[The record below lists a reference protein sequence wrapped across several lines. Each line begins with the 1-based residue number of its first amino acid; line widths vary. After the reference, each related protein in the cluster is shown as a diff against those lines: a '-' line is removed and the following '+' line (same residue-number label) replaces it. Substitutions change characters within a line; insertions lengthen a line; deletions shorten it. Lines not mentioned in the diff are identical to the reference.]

1 MRGTGAEG
9 MNAREPWIIVAL
21 VVLGGAGCD
30 WAPSSHGSAATPT
43 GFSVRAARRLYDGA
57 PPVIP
62 HAPLKI
68 KCVACHTDTGKETP
82 PLGFAPANPHTQ
94 TAGLYSAS
102 RCEQCHVFRRQDEV
116 LEGLLAESDFQ
127 GLSQQFAKAERLY
140 PGAPPVVPHRV
151 FMREDCISCHAG
163 PVARTEIRCS
173 HPQRTSCRQCHVP
186 GAEPVAPPELAAASH
201 P

>member
-1 MRGTGAEG
+1 MRTRAAWIVVAFIALGTT
-9 MNAREPWIIVAL
+9 
-21 VVLGGAGCD
+21 GCD
-30 WAPSSHGSAATPT
+30 WVPSSQVPAATPT
-43 GFSVRAARRLYDGA
+43 SYSVRAARRSYDGA

-94 TAGLYSAS
+94 TAGLSSAS
-102 RCEQCHVFRRQDEV
+102 HCQQCHVFRQQDEV
-116 LEGLLAESDFQ
+116 SANGLAASDFQ

-140 PGAPPVVPHRV
+140 LGAPPVIPHRV

-173 HPQRTSCRQCHVP
+173 HPQRTNCRQCHVP
-186 GAEPVAPPELAAASH
+186 GAEPVAPPELAAAAL
-201 P
+201 